1 MLRRLYDLVLSYADK
16 PSAPVALGI
25 VSFAESSF
33 FPVPP
38 DALLMPMCL
47 ARPERSYH
55 YALICSITSVLG
67 GLLGYYIG
75 AVLFDTVGQWVIHT
89 YGLADKVEA
98 YRKAY
103 QDYGQ
108 WIILIKGFTPI
119 PFKLVTIAS
128 GLAGFNIWWFL
139 GLSIIT
145 RSARF
150 FVIALLMH
158 SYGTVLRDFIE
169 KHLTLLAIFFV
180 VALVGGFVAVK
191 YLM

>member
-1 MLRRLYDLVLSYADK
+1 MLRRLYDIVLSYADK
-16 PSAPVALGI
+16 PSAPFVLGA

-47 ARPERSYH
+47 ARPDRSYR
-55 YALICSITSVLG
+55 YALICTITSVIG

-75 AVLFDTVGQWVIHT
+75 AVLFETVGQWLIHT

-128 GLAGFNIWWFL
+128 GLAGFDIWWFL
-139 GLSIIT
+139 GLSIVT
-145 RSARF
+145 RAARF

-158 SYGTVLRDFIE
+158 SCGVAMRAFIE
-169 KHLTLLAIFFV
+169 RHLTLLAVLFV
-180 VALVGGFVAVK
+180 VALVGGFAAVK